1 MLEMPRITKK
11 INKKRFADDI
21 AERTGMPKYK
31 AMIFLEA
38 FIEQFE
44 EYLVDGET
52 IGLRG
57 LFSVG
62 TKTIK
67 GFECKNLRTQKNNIW
82 IPERKKIKFNISEQ
96 LKNAVNVT
104 IHYSSFFKSNT
115 YG

>member
-21 AERTGMPKYK
+21 AERTGMPKYQ

-38 FIEQFE
+38 FMEQFE

-96 LKNAVNVT
+96 LKNAVNEPDE
-104 IHYSSFFKSNT
+104 
-115 YG
+115 GEECE